1 MTVDELAG
9 QCGAEAG
16 ALVID
21 VRSAFEFR
29 RGHVPG
35 AVHLPFWAVLFSF
48 PTSTPAAPVVLY
60 CGHGPR
66 AWIARAALR
75 VRGVRQVYLLEGHM
89 AGWRRAMRAE
99 QTGEPW
105 RPVEHPGRAKGLRR

>member
-1 MTVDELAG
+1 MTADELSGLCA
-9 QCGAEAG
+9 AHPEAIV
-16 ALVID
+16 LD

-29 RGHVPG
+29 RGHIPG
-35 AVHLPFWAVLFSF
+35 ASHFPFWAALFRL
-48 PTSTPAAPVVLY
+48 PTVTAAAPVVLY

-75 VRGVRQVYLLEGHM
+75 LRGVRQVHLLDGHM

-99 QTGEPW
+99 QG
-105 RPVEHPGRAKGLRR
+105 RPRMT